1 MDKSEGMV
9 LLLIPST
16 NSRAGRLGGS
26 QPHPWCKQLLPM
38 AWAFWNLDATLYLGT
53 QTCPE
58 WNQMSLRLEK
68 NQKKWPQKSERMVV
82 ATQIHSSF
90 YFQPEPW
97 KNDPIWRAYF
107 SNRLVQPPN
116 SERMVTKF
124 FWVYKCFLMAMF
136 QASGMYRAECF
147 FQDFTGCF
155 SFWWAFKTTFFPPLG
170 NLHES

>member
-16 NSRAGRLGGS
+16 NSRWEAPSLILGASSCFLWLEPSGICTLPCILALKPVRSETDDSPAGKKTKKMD
-26 QPHPWCKQLLPM
+26 P
-38 AWAFWNLDATLYLGT
+38 
-53 QTCPE
+53 
-58 WNQMSLRLEK
+58 
-68 NQKKWPQKSERMVV
+68 KKWKDGGGNSN
-82 ATQIHSSF
+82 IF

-97 KNDPIWRAYF
+97 GNDPIWRAYF
-107 SNRLVQPPN
+107 SNGLVQPPT

-136 QASGMYRAECF
+136 QASGMYPTECF

-155 SFWWAFKTTFFPPLG
+155 SFWWAFKTTFFPLLG